1 MQYLPRMQKCTLL
14 GLLVLL
20 GSGCSSSGSGGNGG
34 SATDASAS
42 DSSVADAGGAS
53 NDASSPNDAS
63 DASQSEASEDGSDG
77 LLTCATSLTSACA
90 SAPAGYECPPSTESA
105 LPGTWCSSHP
115 GAGAL
120 LGACGGYT
128 ALLETFIGT
137 ELVYLY
143 ALDGGALSAIVNVGS
158 PTACA
163 GGAPGF
169 AIPASCFGTGALT
182 ATFDGPGAET
192 GCAIDAGVSDG
203 GDAGSAG
210 DGGDADAAGDGG
222 DGG

>member
-1 MQYLPRMQKCTLL
+1 MQKCTLL

-143 ALDGGALSAIVNVGS
+143 AEQNLLSSEQLRSI
-158 PTACA
+158 
-163 GGAPGF
+163 
-169 AIPASCFGTGALT
+169 
-182 ATFDGPGAET
+182 
-192 GCAIDAGVSDG
+192 VSDLG
-203 GDAGSAG
+203 LDREYLMRRLS
-210 DGGDADAAGDGG
+210 DNRRPLEL
-222 DGG
+222 